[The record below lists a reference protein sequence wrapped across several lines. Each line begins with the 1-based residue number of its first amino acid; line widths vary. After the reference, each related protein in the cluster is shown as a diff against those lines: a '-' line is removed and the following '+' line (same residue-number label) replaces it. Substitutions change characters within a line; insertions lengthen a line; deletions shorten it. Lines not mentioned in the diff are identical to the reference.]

1 MQTVDIAI
9 IGGGMVGLA
18 LAAALADSPLK
29 IAIVEPKP
37 AQAPLLQ
44 DYSLRV
50 SAISLSSQRFLSSL
64 GVWQRICEQR
74 VAPYHD
80 MQVWEQDSFAKIRF
94 QAEQLLVDELGH
106 IVENDIVRHALWQR
120 VSQQSN
126 VVFIEQAVDKLH
138 RGDSESWLSF
148 ANGQAIS
155 CKLLVAADGAN
166 SWLREQLA
174 VPLSYWDYQHTAIV
188 ATIKTSEV
196 HQSCA
201 RQIFSPEGPL
211 AFLPLSD
218 PHHCSIV
225 WSVSPERASEL
236 QSLSEQDFNKQLT
249 VAFDHR
255 LGLCQRVGE
264 LGAFPL
270 RMRYARDFAGKGFVL
285 IGDAAHTIHPLAGQG
300 VNLGLMDAAALAEQL
315 IDLQQAGKNLGDYAN
330 LRHFERWR
338 KSEASQ
344 MIAAM
349 EFFKRIFGNAN
360 PALKLLRGVGM
371 SVVDKAEPLKRQAM
385 LRALGLAGDLPKRA
399 VVKSA

>member
-18 LAAALADSPLK
+18 LARALADSPFN

-37 AQAPLLQ
+37 AQQPLLQ

-50 SAISLSSQRFLSSL
+50 SAISLSSQRFLNTL
-64 GVWQRICEQR
+64 GVWHSVSQQRLS
-74 VAPYHD
+74 PYND

-94 QAEQLLVDELGH
+94 QAEQLLVDNLGH
-106 IVENDIVRHALWQR
+106 IVENDIVRYALWQQ
-120 VSQQSN
+120 VSQQAN
-126 VVFIEQAVDKLH
+126 VVFVEQRVDKLH

-148 ANGQAIS
+148 ADGQALS
-155 CKLLVAADGAN
+155 CRLLVAADGAN
-166 SWLREQLA
+166 SWLREQLD
-174 VPLSYWDYQHTAIV
+174 VPLTYWDYQHTAIV
-188 ATIKTSEV
+188 ATIKTEEV
-196 HQSCA
+196 HQHCA

-211 AFLPLSD
+211 ALLPLSD
-218 PHHCSIV
+218 PQHCSIV
-225 WSVSPERASEL
+225 WSVSPERAAEL
-236 QSLSEQDFNKQLT
+236 QALSESEFNKQLT
-249 VAFDHR
+249 MAFDCR

-270 RMRYARDFAGKGFVL
+270 RMRYARDFAGKGFAL

-315 IDLQQAGKNLGDYAN
+315 IDLQQAGKNIADYAN

-349 EFFKRIFGNAN
+349 EFFKRLFGNAN

-371 SVVDKAEPLKRQAM
+371 TMVDKAEPVKRQAM

-399 VVKSA
+399 MAKSA